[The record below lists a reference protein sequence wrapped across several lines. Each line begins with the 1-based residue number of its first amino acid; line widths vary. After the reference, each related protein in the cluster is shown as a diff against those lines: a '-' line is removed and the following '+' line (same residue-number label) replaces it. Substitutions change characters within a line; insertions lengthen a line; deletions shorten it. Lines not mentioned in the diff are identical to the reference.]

1 MLCGRERERDRL
13 WERCQ
18 EAASGHGG
26 LLLIRGEAGIGKSH
40 LAADL
45 ADRARRTG
53 FAVGSG
59 AATPLLAHPFEPVL
73 RALRVDDAASG
84 TGDDA
89 RKRVRSLLDQ
99 PDRPRHSAI
108 GWAGAG
114 RSGLLDA
121 LCAVASDAAVDQ
133 PLLLLIEDL
142 HWSAQATLVALA
154 RLHAL
159 AQSDRILV
167 VATTR
172 PNGPDEILRGISAIG
187 DLEAETIDLGP
198 LHDDAVDEL
207 VRRLVGTAPGA
218 SLRRRISATGGNP
231 LFITELVTG
240 LLVDGAI
247 DVASGRAETNVDT
260 LPSTLTAQ
268 VIRKIDELPVA
279 ARELLGL
286 AAVLGHTFHPDDLA
300 IASGRPPSELLTP
313 INEAV
318 RAGLLVDR
326 DGRLSFRH
334 ELVQSVVYEQMP
346 RSVRLSIHRQVATSL
361 AAQHASPHRIA
372 AHHLIAGEPGDTVAI
387 DALAT
392 AARSLTTTAPHEAV
406 TLFDRA
412 LALEDVLERRV
423 VLLADRL
430 EAIALAGRVG
440 DAQAH
445 ARELIHLMG
454 DVPRRLD
461 VQMDLARV
469 LLIANQPDE
478 AASIFEAV
486 AAADGERRAL
496 ALAEASLC
504 ALAAGQPDRAHAN
517 AVAALVVRA
526 VDDDVDP
533 AARSLALSMQS
544 RLAVHD
550 YDFETSEAFAR
561 RAVEV
566 ADRSPGL
573 EAHRYQPLFFLGLTL
588 HDLDRLDDLLD
599 VVDVGRGV
607 AQRLG
612 NTFAVPLYDALE
624 AFTHLRAGRIAACA
638 AQASAAIAGCAATES
653 NLALAYAHALLA
665 IASLHQG
672 DVEGAAAS
680 VAAGERAGAEAP
692 PLLGSDILLLATGL
706 VREATGDRVAALETL
721 VGALRLFE
729 AIGLPHMAAPFVGDI
744 VRLASALGDDDVGGE
759 AVALLEHGA
768 TKLGLPS
775 WRAGVLEARGVLDR
789 DADALGDAAAL
800 YAQTPRRMLVARAC
814 ELRGALLLEH
824 DGADD
829 AIGVLRDAF
838 EIYESCGAAR
848 DRTRVAAALRAAG
861 GRPRRSTVITDRT
874 DVLSPKEREVVD
886 LVALG
891 LSNTDIAER
900 LFVSKRTVE
909 SHLRRIFSKLDVSS
923 RLELVFAVRRDVPT
937 GASRTSVP

>member
-18 EAASGHGG
+18 EAASGEGG
-26 LLLIRGEAGIGKSH
+26 LILIRGEAGIGKSH

-45 ADRARRTG
+45 GERARRVG
-53 FAVGSG
+53 FAIGTG

-73 RALRVDDAASG
+73 RALRVDDAAGG

-89 RKRVRSLLDQ
+89 RTRVRSLLDQ
-99 PDRPRHSAI
+99 PDRPQHSAI
-108 GWAGAG
+108 GWTGAG
-114 RSGLLDA
+114 QSHLLDA
-121 LCAVASDAAVDQ
+121 LCAVASEAAADQ

-142 HWSAQATLVALA
+142 HWSAHATLVALA

-159 AQSDRILV
+159 ARSSRILV

-187 DLEAETIDLGP
+187 DLEAETIELGP

-207 VRRLVGTAPGA
+207 VLRLVGTAPGA

-231 LFITELVTG
+231 LFISELVTG

-260 LPSTLTAQ
+260 FPSTLTAQ
-268 VIRKIDELPVA
+268 VIRKVDELPVA

-326 DGRLSFRH
+326 DDRLSFRH

-392 AARSLTTTAPHEAV
+392 AARSLTTTAPHEAI

-412 LALEDVLERRV
+412 LALEDVLDRRV

-430 EAIALAGRVG
+430 EALALDGRVS
-440 DAQAH
+440 DAQAQ

-478 AASIFEAV
+478 AASIFEEV
-486 AAADGERRAL
+486 AASDGQRRPL

-517 AVAALVVRA
+517 AVAALA
-526 VDDDVDP
+526 GSAGHDDPDP

-566 ADRSPGL
+566 ADRSPAL

-588 HDLDRLDDLLD
+588 HDLDRLDELLD
-599 VVDVGRGV
+599 VIDVGRGV

-624 AFTHLRAGRIAACA
+624 AFTHLRAGRIAACRV
-638 AQASAAIAGCAATES
+638 QAIAAIGGCAATES

-672 DVEGAAAS
+672 DVERAAAA

-692 PLLGSDILLLATGL
+692 PLLGSDVLLLATGL
-706 VREATGDRVAALETL
+706 VQEATGDRVAALETL
-721 VGALRLFE
+721 VGALRLFD
-729 AIGLPHMAAPFVGDI
+729 AIGLPHMSAPFVGDI
-744 VRLASALGDDDVGGE
+744 VRLATALGDDDVGAE
-759 AVALLEHGA
+759 AAALLEHGA

-775 WRAGVLEARGVLDR
+775 WRAAVLEARGVLER
-789 DADALGDAAAL
+789 DPGLLGDAAAL
-800 YAQTPRRMLVARAC
+800 YAETPRRMLAARAS
-814 ELRGALLLEH
+814 ELRGGLLLEH
-824 DGADD
+824 GDADD
-829 AIGVLRDAF
+829 AIGVLGEAF
-838 EIYESCGAAR
+838 EIYESCGATR
-848 DRTRVAAALRAAG
+848 DRTRVASALRAAG
-861 GRPRRSTVITDRT
+861 GRPRRSTLITDRT
-874 DVLSPKEREVVD
+874 DALSPKEREVVD

-891 LSNTDIAER
+891 LSNTDIAQR

-909 SHLRRIFSKLDVSS
+909 SHLRRIFAKLDVSS
-923 RLELVFAVRRDVPT
+923 RLELVFALRRDVPT
-937 GASRTSVP
+937 RA